1 MFRCEQGDGATQ
13 RPRGKERGLS
23 HTGGQEGEGVPSGTP
38 ELDLG
43 AGLAHSKNSENT
55 GKQVGKEQGQI
66 MKSFYSGRF

>member
-1 MFRCEQGDGATQ
+1 MFRCEQGGGATQ

-23 HTGGQEGEGVPSGTP
+23 HTGGQEGEGAPSGTP

-43 AGLAHSKNSENT
+43 AKNSENT